1 MSKFVATDLDFNQ
14 NEIQNAV
21 EQNLA
26 TAPSNPKEG
35 QKYWNTAQKKLFIYD
50 GNKWVDATNQGKTYM
65 FTDGLTEEEGTDV
78 VTLDLATSSSIGGV
92 IVGNNI
98 DVDDTATISVKDA
111 TNTQKGVIQIATDEE
126 VATGTDTTKAIN
138 PLQLNNAVKDKITK
152 KDLSATAP
160 IKYNNSTGVIS
171 ADIDN
176 TPTTDSTKL
185 VSSGGVKAELDK
197 KVDANANITGGT
209 HTKIT
214 YDSKGLVTKGE
225 NLTADDI
232 PDISATYIKQSDKGV
247 AGGVATLGSDGKVPA
262 GQLPSFVDDVVDTY
276 IVGDTAL
283 ASDWLS
289 TIAGGSAL
297 TPETGKIYVILT
309 EGEYLNKTYRWSGT
323 TYVEI
328 SASPAQ
334 ATESVAGIAK
344 LATEAQAKAGTDDTT
359 IVTPKK
365 LEATLV
371 QETSKNRTLTN
382 KTINADNNT
391 ISNLQT
397 SNFKSGVIQTTVRDT
412 SSATNTNLVSEKAVA
427 TALSAKVEKLIA
439 TNPLL
444 TPSGGVCTW
453 MIANSLNTDDVVV
466 MIKDTSTGEEVIC
479 EVIADSGNVTI
490 KMNATENI
498 ALGKY
503 KAIIIG

>member
-1 MSKFVATDLDFNQ
+1 MA
-14 NEIQNAV
+14 
-21 EQNLA
+21 
-26 TAPSNPKEG
+26 
-35 QKYWNTAQKKLFIYD
+35 
-50 GNKWVDATNQGKTYM
+50 
-65 FTDGLTEEEGTDV
+65 
-78 VTLDLATSSSIGGV
+78 
-92 IVGNNI
+92 
-98 DVDDTATISVKDA
+98 
-111 TNTQKGVIQIATDEE
+111 
-126 VATGTDTTKAIN
+126 
-138 PLQLNNAVKDKITK
+138 
-152 KDLSATAP
+152 
-160 IKYNNSTGVIS
+160 
-171 ADIDN
+171 
-176 TPTTDSTKL
+176 
-185 VSSGGVKAELDK
+185 
-197 KVDANANITGGT
+197 
-209 HTKIT
+209 
-214 YDSKGLVTKGE
+214 
-225 NLTADDI
+225 
-232 PDISATYIKQSDKGV
+232 
-247 AGGVATLGSDGKVPA
+247 SDGKVPA

-334 ATESVAGIAK
+334 ATENVAGIAK
-344 LATEAQAKAGTDDTT
+344 LATEAQAKAGADDTT

-412 SSATNTNLVSEKAVA
+412 SSATDTNLVSEKAVA

-444 TPSGGVCTW
+444 APSGGVCTW
-453 MIANSLNTDDVVV
+453 TIANSLNTDDVVV